1 MDILNPFIT
10 DATIIAKLEETMH
23 GEMEYT
29 LMNDF
34 LAKYGFQKDGYALRG
49 FLAAVLN
56 ISVDEIV
63 DIDIRNPI
71 EPGDAV
77 GDKECILDIKVILNG
92 EKYINIEIQN
102 AFEYYWPE
110 RSITYLCRN
119 FNHLKQSEGYGKVKE
134 TIQLGILKKDAFKET
149 DSRYTGKLY
158 SEYRLLEV
166 TEHTEYSSK
175 FSIRVV
181 SLGNLKNSKPQKEY
195 DYNDIYYWA
204 KLFDA
209 ATWEE
214 FMEIAVNNRMMRSLA
229 GTIRMLSEEEK
240 VKMACQARLDY
251 QRDIITKQEQLDQ
264 AREDYERDMQTKED
278 QLIQAREDYER
289 DMQTKE
295 DQLIQAREDY
305 ERDMLTKQEQLDQ
318 AEKKAT
324 EAKVSSVKALMKNM
338 NLDLDKALDTLE
350 IQGDERKLIVK
361 QIRDSQ

>member
-10 DATIIAKLEETMH
+10 DAKVLARLEAAMH

-49 FLAAVLN
+49 FLAAVLK

-71 EPGDAV
+71 EPGDSV
-77 GDKECILDIKVILNG
+77 SDKDCILDIKVILNG

-102 AFEYYWPE
+102 VFDTYWPE
-110 RSITYLCRN
+110 RSLTYLCRN

-134 TIQLGILKKDAFKET
+134 TIQLGILKKDAFRES

-158 SEYRLLEV
+158 AEYRLLEV

-175 FSIRVV
+175 FSLRVV
-181 SLGNLKNSKPQKEY
+181 SLKNLVNSRPDKETN
-195 DYNDIYYWA
+195 YNDIYYWA
-204 KLFDA
+204 KLFNA
-209 ATWEE
+209 ETWEE
-214 FMEIAVNNRMMRSLA
+214 FMEIAVNNGMMRSLA
-229 GTIRMLSEEEK
+229 GTIRILSEEEK

-251 QRDIITKQEQLDQ
+251 QKDIITKE
-264 AREDYERDMQTKED
+264 E

-289 DMQTKE
+289 DMQTMK
-295 DQLIQAREDY
+295 DQLNY
-305 ERDMLTKQEQLDQ
+305 KN
-318 AEKKAT
+318 AEI
-324 EAKVSSVKALMKNM
+324 
-338 NLDLDKALDTLE
+338 DKLLKIISELE
-350 IQGDERKLIVK
+350 NK
-361 QIRDSQ
+361 